1 VGKVDAGETL
11 GKKVGFADGLL
22 VGLPDGF
29 LETGDALG
37 LALCGLFDGER
48 EGEAEGFLVLG
59 EAEGFAE
66 CGENEGDREG

>member
-1 VGKVDAGETL
+1 
-11 GKKVGFADGLL
+11 
-22 VGLPDGF
+22 